1 LHNRLSLLAAGVVL
15 ACASGTQ
22 AQTNF
27 DGVYRA
33 PQGGVTGNSACGTT
47 RFGYPVRVSNG
58 VASMQTVSQGELQ
71 GRLGPDGSLRIDHGP
86 AVLAGK
92 ITGNQFTGTYT
103 VQRCQFAL
111 NYTK

>member
-1 LHNRLSLLAAGVVL
+1 LHLRLSLIAAGL
-15 ACASGTQ
+15 ALTCAVPAQ
-22 AQTNF
+22 AQGNF

-71 GRLGPDGSLRIDHGP
+71 GRLGPDGSLRIEHGP

-92 ITGNQFTGTYT
+92 ITGNQFVGTYT

-111 NYTK
+111 NYTR